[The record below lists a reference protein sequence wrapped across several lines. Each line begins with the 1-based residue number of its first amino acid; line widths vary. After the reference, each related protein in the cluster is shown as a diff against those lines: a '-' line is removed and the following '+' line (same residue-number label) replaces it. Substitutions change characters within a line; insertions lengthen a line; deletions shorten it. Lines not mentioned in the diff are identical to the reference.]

1 MAYKKDQGR
10 LARMVAFW
18 SLAILLFYGCT
29 RLHGLLTTKQG
40 LGDAIGGITIPVL
53 GLDLSPALL
62 IAGAVL
68 AAGLF
73 LLNRWQQSPKIAET
87 LIETESE
94 LKKVTWPTVPEAIN
108 ASIVVLVT
116 VLFLMA
122 FLAGSD
128 WILGRAFSKW
138 LIG

>member
-1 MAYKKDQGR
+1 
-10 LARMVAFW
+10 
-18 SLAILLFYGCT
+18 
-29 RLHGLLTTKQG
+29 
-40 LGDAIGGITIPVL
+40 
-53 GLDLSPALL
+53 
-62 IAGAVL
+62 
-68 AAGLF
+68 
-73 LLNRWQQSPKIAET
+73 LLNGWQQSPKIAET
-87 LIETESE
+87 LIDTESE